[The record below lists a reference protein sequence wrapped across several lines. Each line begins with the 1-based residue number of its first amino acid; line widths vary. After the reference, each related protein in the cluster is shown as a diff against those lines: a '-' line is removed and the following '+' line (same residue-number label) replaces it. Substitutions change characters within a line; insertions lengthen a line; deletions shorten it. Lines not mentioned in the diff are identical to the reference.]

1 MDKIYKVTTE
11 GDCEGR
17 STSTLGYCTGNPSDI
32 KAYFNDRKTYEIR
45 LEELKVVHI
54 SPTSASERVDLI
66 KKKQQLQK
74 EIDNINEKL

>member
-17 STSTLGYCTGNPSDI
+17 STRTLGYCTGNPSDI
-32 KAYFNDRKTYEIR
+32 KNYFDDIKTYEIR

-54 SPTSASERVDLI
+54 SPTSASERIILI
-66 KKKQQLQK
+66 DRKKELER
-74 EIDNINEKL
+74 EIKSINEKI